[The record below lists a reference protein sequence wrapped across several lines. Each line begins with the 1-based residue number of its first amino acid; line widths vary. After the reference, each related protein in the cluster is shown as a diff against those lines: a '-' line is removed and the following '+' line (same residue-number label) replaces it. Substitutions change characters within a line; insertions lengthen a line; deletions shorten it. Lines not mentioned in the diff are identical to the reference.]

1 MKRVFA
7 LLMAVLMLTLCGCST
22 AVLGNGT
29 LEYNANDIDHV
40 QITNGLTGKTFSVA
54 DREIIGT
61 IVSHINS
68 FGLGEGQEAPNGYH
82 YSVALVYHLQGGAK
96 AHFSVVDAERVV
108 HDGLMYTVKAK
119 DFEQY
124 LETLEC
130 DTLTDNEL
138 IDMLLEGDTLERL
151 NVIDG
156 EGKIS
161 LDKIVALPK
170 SCPAL
175 FELLS
180 RPSGIVSVG
189 SYGVDKIGALLN
201 SNNPELVEKA
211 QEWIEI
217 LKQLLPEAKENLE
230 NLIETYKNSEN
241 NP

>member
-7 LLMAVLMLTLCGCST
+7 ALLAVLMLTLCGCST
-22 AVLGNGT
+22 VVLGNGT
-29 LEYNANDIDHV
+29 LEYDANDIDHV
-40 QITNGLTGKTFSVA
+40 VIQNGLTGKSFSVA
-54 DREIIGT
+54 DRETIST
-61 IVSHINS
+61 IVNHINS
-68 FGLGEGQEAPNGYH
+68 FGLGEGQEAGVGYH
-82 YSVALVYHLQGGAK
+82 YSLKLVRRLNGGAETY
-96 AHFSVVDAERVV
+96 FSVVDAESII
-108 HDGLMYTVKAK
+108 HDGKLYTVKAK

-124 LETLEC
+124 LEGLEC

-138 IDMLLEGDTLERL
+138 IDTLLEGDTLERL
-151 NVIDG
+151 NVIDS

-161 LDKIVALPK
+161 LDKIVNIPK

-189 SYGVDKIGALLN
+189 SYGVEKIGQFLN

-211 QEWIEI
+211 QEWIEV
-217 LKQLLPEAKENLE
+217 LKQLIPEAKENLE

>member
-7 LLMAVLMLTLCGCST
+7 LLLAVLILTLCGCST
-22 AVLGNGT
+22 VVLGNGT

-82 YSVALVYHLQGGAK
+82 YSVTLVYHLNGGAK

-130 DTLTDNEL
+130 DTMTDNEL

-156 EGKIS
+156 GGKIS

>member
-1 MKRVFA
+1 M
-7 LLMAVLMLTLCGCST
+7 
-22 AVLGNGT
+22 N
-29 LEYNANDIDHV
+29 
-40 QITNGLTGKTFSVA
+40 
-54 DREIIGT
+54 
-61 IVSHINS
+61 
-68 FGLGEGQEAPNGYH
+68 
-82 YSVALVYHLQGGAK
+82 HLQGGAK
-96 AHFSVVDAERVV
+96 AYFSVVDAESII
-108 HDGLMYTVKAK
+108 HDGKLYTVNAK

-124 LETLEC
+124 LEALEC

-138 IDMLLEGDTLERL
+138 IDVLLEGDTLDRL

-161 LDKIVALPK
+161 LDKIVNLPK

-189 SYGVDKIGALLN
+189 SYGVDKIAALLN
-201 SNNPELVEKA
+201 SNNPALVEKA
-211 QEWIEI
+211 EEWIEV
-217 LKQLLPEAKENLE
+217 LKQLIPEAKENLE

>member
-1 MKRVFA
+1 MKRVMSV
-7 LLMAVLMLTLCGCST
+7 LLAVLMLTLCGCST
-22 AVLGNGT
+22 VVLGSGT
-29 LEYNANDIDHV
+29 LEYNTNDIDHV

-96 AHFSVVDAERVV
+96 AHFSVVDADTVV
-108 HDGLMYTVKAK
+108 HDGQMYTVKAK

-124 LETLEC
+124 LESLEC

-138 IDMLLEGDTLERL
+138 IDMLLEGDTLDKL
-151 NVIDG
+151 NVIDS

-180 RPSGIVSVG
+180 RPSAIGAVG
-189 SYGVDKIGALLN
+189 SYGVDKIGAFLN

>member
-7 LLMAVLMLTLCGCST
+7 VMLAVLMLTLCGCST
-22 AVLGNGT
+22 VVLGSGT
-29 LEYNANDIDHV
+29 LEYDANKIDHV

-54 DREIIGT
+54 DREIIST

-68 FGLGEGQEAPNGYH
+68 FGLGEGQEAGAGYH
-82 YSVALVYHLQGGAK
+82 YSVALVYQLQGGAA
-96 AHFSVVDAERVV
+96 AHFSVVDADTVI
-108 HDGLMYTVKAK
+108 HDGQMYTVKAK

-124 LETLEC
+124 LESLEC

-138 IDMLLEGDTLERL
+138 IDQLLEGDTLDRL
-151 NVIDG
+151 NVIDD

-161 LDKIVALPK
+161 LDKIVSLPK

-189 SYGVDKIGALLN
+189 SYGVDKIGQFLN

-211 QEWIEI
+211 QEWIEV
-217 LKQLLPEAKENLE
+217 LKQLIPEAKENLE

>member
-1 MKRVFA
+1 MKRVLA
-7 LLMAVLMLTLCGCST
+7 AMLAVLMLTLCGCST
-22 AVLGNGT
+22 VVLGNGT
-29 LEYNANDIDHV
+29 LEYKSDDVDHIV
-40 QITNGLTGKTFSVA
+40 IQNGLSGKTFSVA
-54 DREIIGT
+54 DRETISTIINH
-61 IVSHINS
+61 SNS
-68 FGLGEGQEAPNGYH
+68 FGLDEGQQPAAGYH
-82 YSVALVYHLQGGAK
+82 YHLKIVSRLDGGAETY
-96 AHFSVVDAERVV
+96 FSVVDAETVV
-108 HDGLMYTVKAK
+108 HDGKMYAAKAK

-138 IDMLLEGDTLERL
+138 IDSLLESDTLERL

-161 LDKIVALPK
+161 LDKIVNLPK

-189 SYGVDKIGALLN
+189 SYGVDKIAAFLN

-211 QEWIEI
+211 QEWIEV
-217 LKQLLPEAKENLE
+217 LKQLIPEAQEKLE
-230 NLIETYKNSEN
+230 NIIETYKNSEN